1 MPVLSDDVIRALAA
15 VMNRTPR
22 EVEARVVEAGN
33 DTRRILEHLQVHGG
47 LDPART
53 PAARAVLAG
62 IQLWNPD
69 QLPLDRLITEQFD
82 ENDVSRLGAVP
93 VARQDGEYA
102 VAMVDPLDLD
112 ALDQIE
118 ERLGAPVRPLLAQ
131 DIQTLLQAY
140 RNRPAPVSAGSTD
153 GSGVLSP
160 TGDQETTSNPGR
172 APDEIPLPDDVDLN
186 PAIEIDP
193 TVFKSFVENSGN
205 RPFEGDYAVMQVV
218 EVLLTAAVQREASDI
233 HIDPDEQA
241 LRVRM
246 RINGVLEDVMD
257 LDARMGAP
265 VTARIKIMADMDMS
279 EKRMPQDGYLSHHK
293 FDGGRMDVRVSTCP
307 TIHGEKVVLRILRD
321 SANALT
327 LDTLDLTP
335 RVLGFLRQVA
345 HAPHGMVIVAG
356 PTGSG
361 KTTTLYGLLHEVNAV
376 TENILTVEDP
386 VEIRVSR
393 FNQVQ
398 VNNKAGR
405 TFAGTLRSFL
415 RQDPDVILVGET
427 RDQETAQ
434 IGMQAALTGHLV
446 LTTLHANS
454 VTQIPARLTDLGVP
468 RHLISTALI
477 GGIGQ
482 RLVRRLC
489 SACKEPEPAGGPT
502 TSALG
507 IAKLP
512 PGIQVFRAR
521 GCAAC
526 GDTGYAGRLA
536 VVEALAIDDHVR
548 RLIHEGAAAQ
558 EIRHALH
565 QVGLLNLRMEALR
578 RVLKGQTSLDEV
590 RRVTM
595 QDE

>member
-1 MPVLSDDVIRALAA
+1 MPVMSHDVIRALAA
-15 VMNRTPR
+15 VMNRPPR
-22 EVEARVVEAGN
+22 EVEARVIEAGN
-33 DTRRILEHLQVHGG
+33 DTRRILEHLQVNGC
-47 LDPART
+47 LDPARI

-69 QLPLDRLITEQFD
+69 QVPMDRPIAEQFD
-82 ENDVSRLGAVP
+82 ENDVSHLGALP

-118 ERLGAPVRPLLAQ
+118 ERLGAPVRPLLALDLQ
-131 DIQTLLQAY
+131 ALLQTRRDLTATTS
-140 RNRPAPVSAGSTD
+140 PGSSAGPVVRSPN
-153 GSGVLSP
+153 GS
-160 TGDQETTSNPGR
+160 QETTSDPVR
-172 APDEIPLPDDVDLN
+172 TPDEIPLPDDVDLN
-186 PAIEIDP
+186 QAIEIDP
-193 TVFKSFVENSGN
+193 AVFKSFVENSGN

-257 LDARMGAP
+257 LDARMGTP

-293 FDGGRMDVRVSTCP
+293 PDGGRMDVRVSTCP

-327 LDTLDLTP
+327 LDTLDLAP
-335 RVLGFLRQVA
+335 RVLQFLKQLA

-454 VTQIPARLTDLGVP
+454 ITQIPARLADLGVP
-468 RHLISTALI
+468 RHLIATALI

-489 SACKEPEPAGGPT
+489 SACKEIEPSDGPT
-502 TSALG
+502 ASALG
-507 IAKLP
+507 ISSLP
-512 PGIQVFRAR
+512 PGIEIFRAR

-595 QDE
+595 QNE